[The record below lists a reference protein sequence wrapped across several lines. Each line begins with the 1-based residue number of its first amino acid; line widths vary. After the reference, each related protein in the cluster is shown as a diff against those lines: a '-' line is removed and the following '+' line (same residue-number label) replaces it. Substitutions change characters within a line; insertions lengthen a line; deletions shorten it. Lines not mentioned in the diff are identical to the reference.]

1 MLALLVKYIFFL
13 PLWHKI
19 FKGVLNV
26 VGRMVLQN
34 RVTVVNVKV
43 HSNEEI
49 VGFPTQKQ
57 STKGKDHILK
67 KIS

>member
-49 VGFPTQKQ
+49 VGFPT
-57 STKGKDHILK
+57 KGKDHILK

>member
-1 MLALLVKYIFFL
+1 
-13 PLWHKI
+13 
-19 FKGVLNV
+19 
-26 VGRMVLQN
+26 MVLQN

-57 STKGKDHILK
+57 STKGKDDILK